1 MRKILLLLS
10 ILSVTL
16 CVKAQPYSKGRYYD
30 TDGHR
35 HDGFVSLK
43 MPVFSYLKG
52 KGDYIKFKITVN
64 SKEIKIKTDRFIA
77 VAIENTATKLDTF
90 VVSKAPELEDSPILK
105 VIFAGETSLYTH
117 TIILSANMHVGY

>member
-1 MRKILLLLS
+1 MFKLLLIIC
-10 ILSVTL
+10 ILNFTL
-16 CVKAQPYSKGRYYD
+16 NAEAQTYLKGRYYD

-35 HDGFVSLK
+35 HYGFINL
-43 MPVFSYLKG
+43 MTPVFTYLKG
-52 KGDYIKFKITVN
+52 KGDLFKFKYAVN
-64 SKEIKIKTDRFIA
+64 SKEIKIKTDKFIA
-77 VAIENTATKLDTF
+77 IAIESTNARLDTF

>member
-35 HDGFVSLK
+35 HDGFINL
-43 MPVFSYLKG
+43 MTPVFTYLKG
-52 KGDYIKFKITVN
+52 KGDLFKFKYAVN
-64 SKEIKIKTDRFIA
+64 SKEIKIKTDKFIA
-77 VAIENTATKLDTF
+77 IAIESTNARLDTF
-90 VVSKAPELEDSPILK
+90 VVSNAPELEDSPILK

-117 TIILSANMHVGY
+117 TIILSANMHVDY